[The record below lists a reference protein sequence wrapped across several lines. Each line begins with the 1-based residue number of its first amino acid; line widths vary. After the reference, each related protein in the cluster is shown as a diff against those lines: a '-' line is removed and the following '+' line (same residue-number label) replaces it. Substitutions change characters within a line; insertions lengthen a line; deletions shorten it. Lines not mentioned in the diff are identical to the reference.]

1 MKSGSACAVCGGE
14 VAHPRRGRRRRY
26 CSRACQARA
35 YRARRDTVEIPPRR
49 ARPRRLTTIGIVR
62 AAVELADRDGLDALS
77 MRRLATELQVA
88 TAALYRHFSDRDTL
102 LAEMAEL
109 VIAETPPPP
118 TDLADWRERIGY
130 EARAEWQLYRRHP
143 WMLPLLARAQ
153 PPVGP
158 ALLDSLERFF
168 AAFEGPGID
177 RDTVLS
183 IYLSIS
189 GLVQGLA
196 LLPGSERAADRTGS
210 AEAFR
215 ATAVE
220 LISAHAYPTLSR
232 YFAAPTDS
240 IDLDFDRLLED
251 ALALLLDGI
260 AARHPRIGNGRSQT
274 YTAAPAIAGS
284 APPAPGPT
292 LTNQPDQ

>member
-1 MKSGSACAVCGGE
+1 MKSGPACVACG
-14 VAHPRRGRRRRY
+14 AAMTQPQRGRRRRY

-49 ARPRRLTTIGIVR
+49 ARPRRLTSVGIVR
-62 AAVELADRDGLDALS
+62 AAVELADREGLRALS
-77 MRRLATELQVA
+77 MRRLATELRVA
-88 TAALYRHFSDRDTL
+88 TAALYRHFPDRDTL

-109 VIAETPPPP
+109 VIAESPPPP
-118 TDLADWRERIGY
+118 TDLTGWRDRIGY

-143 WMLPLLARAQ
+143 WMLAVLAQTQ

-168 AAFEGPGID
+168 TALAGAGVD
-177 RDTVLS
+177 RDGVLS
-183 IYLSIS
+183 IYLSVS

-196 LLPGSERAADRTGS
+196 LLPGSEHSPDPAG

-220 LISAHAYPTLSR
+220 LVSAHTYPTLSR
-232 YFAAPTDS
+232 YFAAPTDT
-240 IDLDFDRLLED
+240 IDLDFDRLLEN
-251 ALALLLDGI
+251 ALALLFDGI
-260 AARHPRIGNGRSQT
+260 AARHPYLGNGRSEPS
-274 YTAAPAIAGS
+274 TAAPDGS
-284 APPAPGPT
+284 DVTPRGPCPT
-292 LTNQPDQ
+292 LTNPPDQ